1 MVRVGDQE
9 ITRAQFDRAL
19 QARLTG
25 TSPLSPTGPGAVVL
39 DPPDYRRCIAA
50 VRAQLRTAGGSSAP
64 SRKTLKANC
73 AAQYDQARTQVI
85 STLIQ
90 QAWVAQQA
98 KDAGVHAPAGSVA
111 STLTAL
117 QKQPGFQRRLK
128 RSGLTLQDV
137 RATVT
142 TQLLNGALVQKTASA
157 KPPTK
162 AQARQF
168 LEDHPEF
175 FGTRAAED
183 RRRRVSQCRGR
194 EAAKA
199 ALRKGKAVE
208 NVIAGLGVQKGMRQ
222 GGFTVT
228 DGDGQLSP
236 AVQQA
241 VAEARRGAVV
251 GPVKVGEFY
260 YVVRVRSA
268 SKAKVPAFSKV
279 EPKVRQ
285 LYLTYQAQNA
295 QNTVQQKL
303 AETWR
308 PKTFC
313 ARATPS
319 RSAPTAPRRGPR
331 PTRGSVRRGRA
342 QPKLEIFQTPLA
354 PVSLASVKVVVR
366 SGLPD
371 PPSETTTALAVS
383 PVTVTDL
390 TVIPE
395 VSTSDR
401 LSSRMS
407 LQALPP
413 LETLAES
420 VLVRISLQTFL
431 PSALETAL
439 CRSSTTCATSFLTP
453 VKSSAED
460 FEED

>member
-25 TSPLSPTGPGAVVL
+25 TSPLSPAGPGAVVL

-168 LEDHPEF
+168 LEDHPEL
-175 FGTRAAED
+175 FGTPARRKIDVVVSANAAD
-183 RRRRVSQCRGR
+183 AKQ
-194 EAAKA
+194 AKA

-313 ARATPS
+313 AKGYTVPECANGTKTGA
-319 RSAPTAPRRGPR
+319 SANPR
-331 PTRGSVRRGRA
+331 
-342 QPKLEIFQTPLA
+342 
-354 PVSLASVKVVVR
+354 
-366 SGLPD
+366 
-371 PPSETTTALAVS
+371 
-383 PVTVTDL
+383 
-390 TVIPE
+390 
-395 VSTSDR
+395 
-401 LSSRMS
+401 
-407 LQALPP
+407 
-413 LETLAES
+413 
-420 VLVRISLQTFL
+420 
-431 PSALETAL
+431 
-439 CRSSTTCATSFLTP
+439 
-453 VKSSAED
+453 
-460 FEED
+460 